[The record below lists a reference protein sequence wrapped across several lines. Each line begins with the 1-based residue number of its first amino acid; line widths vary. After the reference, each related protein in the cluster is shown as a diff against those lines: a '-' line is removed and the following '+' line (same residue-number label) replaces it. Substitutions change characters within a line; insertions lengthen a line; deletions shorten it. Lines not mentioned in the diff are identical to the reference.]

1 MEAVNMIKSLYTEIT
16 SKIRCLLGG
25 NYMKKGFLSV
35 LLTVGMMLI
44 MLPTTAYADSSYCDI
59 CGKRVDVNY
68 SNYEY
73 FDALFHQRS
82 GYCQECGSFV
92 AISRSEHNYMYNF

>member
-1 MEAVNMIKSLYTEIT
+1 
-16 SKIRCLLGG
+16 
-25 NYMKKGFLSV
+25 MKKGFLSV

-82 GYCQECGSFV
+82 GYCQE
-92 AISRSEHNYMYNF
+92 